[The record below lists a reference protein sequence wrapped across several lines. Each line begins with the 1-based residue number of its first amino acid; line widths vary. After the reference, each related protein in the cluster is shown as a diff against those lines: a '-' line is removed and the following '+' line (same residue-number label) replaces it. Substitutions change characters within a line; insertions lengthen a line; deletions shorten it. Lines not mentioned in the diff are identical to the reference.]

1 MVWQCHYSERLTILI
16 LFGHIYHLMLS
27 KFFKILFK
35 VFLDTLSW
43 QQLAVSV
50 TVVFDNYGVGKL
62 KIPTR
67 NHKMNCKVTRAC
79 QTIRLLN
86 QCKKAVLQFGMY
98 RLFDIPDEKHAAY
111 THLLLIQFGSRIC
124 KRKGFLF

>member
-1 MVWQCHYSERLTILI
+1 
-16 LFGHIYHLMLS
+16 MLS

-35 VFLDTLSW
+35 VFLDTLSC
-43 QQLAVSV
+43 QQLAVNV
-50 TVVFDNYGVGKL
+50 MDVFDNYAVGKL

-67 NHKMNCKVTRAC
+67 NHK
-79 QTIRLLN
+79 
-86 QCKKAVLQFGMY
+86 
-98 RLFDIPDEKHAAY
+98 IPDEKHAAY